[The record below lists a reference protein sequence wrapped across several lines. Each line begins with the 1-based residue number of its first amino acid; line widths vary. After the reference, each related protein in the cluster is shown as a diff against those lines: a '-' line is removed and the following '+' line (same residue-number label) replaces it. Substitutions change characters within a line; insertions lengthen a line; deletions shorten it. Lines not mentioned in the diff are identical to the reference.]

1 MPRRLPPLKALRA
14 FDSAARLM
22 SFTRA
27 GDDLS
32 VTQTA
37 VSHQVRA
44 LEEWFGVTLFHRGGR
59 KLALTEPGKLLYPA
73 VAEAFDRIAEVAER
87 VRGVVD
93 RRTLNISVTPTF
105 GSRWLAQRLGRFWR
119 EHPDIDL
126 RLHYSVQRVDF
137 VRDGV
142 NAAVRWGRGHW
153 EGIVAERLMAA
164 WAMPLCSPA
173 LLEGD
178 RPLRKPADLAHHTL
192 LHETD
197 YQEWTEWLAAAG
209 VRNVDG
215 QRGSVI
221 NDPNII
227 VRAAVEG
234 HGVAMGIPSMLAEE
248 IDSGRLVAPFG
259 MTPDPDLAYY
269 FVCPR
274 VALDRPLVKAFRDFL
289 VGEASAFEG
298 TDQSDQ
304 NTE

>member
-14 FDSAARLM
+14 FESAARLM

-27 GDDLS
+27 ADDLS

-44 LEEWFGVTLFHRGGR
+44 LEEWFGVSLFRRGGR
-59 KLALTEPGKLLYPA
+59 KLALTESGKLLYPA

-142 NAAVRWGRGHW
+142 DAAVRWGRGHW
-153 EGIVAERLMAA
+153 EGVEAERLMAA
-164 WAMPLCSPA
+164 WAMPLCSPS
-173 LLEGD
+173 LLAGE

-209 VRNVDG
+209 VRDVDG

-227 VRAAVEG
+227 VRAAVDG
-234 HGVAMGIPSMLAEE
+234 HGVAMGIPSMLADE

-259 MTPDPDLAYY
+259 MTPDSELAYY

-289 VGEASAFEG
+289 VGEASAFEVS
-298 TDQSDQ
+298 DQSAH

>member
-1 MPRRLPPLKALRA
+1 MARRLPPLKALRT
-14 FDSAARLM
+14 FESAARLM

-27 GDDLS
+27 AEDLS

-44 LEEWFGVTLFHRGGR
+44 LEEWFGVSLFRRGGR

-73 VAEAFDRIAEVAER
+73 VSEAFDRIAEVAER
-87 VRGVVD
+87 IRGVQD
-93 RRTLNISVTPTF
+93 RRTLTISVTPTF

-126 RLHYSVQRVDF
+126 RLHHSVKRVDF

-142 NAAVRWGRGHW
+142 DAAVRWGRGVW
-153 EGIVAERLMAA
+153 DGMEAEPLMPA
-164 WAMPLCSPA
+164 WVMPLCSPS

-178 RPLRKPADLAHHTL
+178 NPLRKPGDLAHHTL

-209 VRNVDG
+209 VRDVDG
-215 QRGSVI
+215 HRGPVI

-227 VRAAVEG
+227 ARAAVDG
-234 HGVAMGIPSMLAEE
+234 HGVAMGVPSMLADE
-248 IDSGRLVAPFG
+248 IGTGRLIAPFG
-259 MTPDPDLAYY
+259 MTADPDLAYY
-269 FVCPR
+269 FVYPR
-274 VALDRPLVKAFRDFL
+274 GAADRALVKAFREFL
-289 VGEASAFEG
+289 LEEASEFEA
-298 TDQSDQ
+298 THQPVQ
-304 NTE
+304 